1 LGLAGVRDF
10 LNRENMLFH
19 NRFEVIRAKENCIPS
34 VAQAGCEMTDK
45 QKPGDDP
52 GLLLFHTM
60 S

>member
-1 LGLAGVRDF
+1 
-10 LNRENMLFH
+10 MLFH